1 MISFY
6 FPLCSFSKA
15 LLEWLKCLSPLRLT
29 TLQIIEK
36 SSPFTFIENLWCVS
50 QVLCHISS
58 NIRFI
63 IVWCT
68 AEKEKI
74 WPTTLWCVL
83 LWYMFYFILTERAL
97 LCLFTFIFHHIFLVY
112 KSKRKPRWNQ
122 LSFWRLSQLCNQG
135 HDSSRSDSSPTGWG
149 VSESPADSAPRG
161 VTKGQFL
168 CASCPRGWPRAMSAG
183 RGVRWLPLPQSCVL
197 LSIPQVIILPN
208 FLHS

>member
-29 TLQIIEK
+29 TLQITEK

-83 LWYMFYFILTERAL
+83 LWYMYWLKELFYAYSHLFFIISFWL
-97 LCLFTFIFHHIFLVY
+97 I
-112 KSKRKPRWNQ
+112 NQ
-122 LSFWRLSQLCNQG
+122 RESRGEISYPSGDYLSFAAKGTTLPGVTHHPPGEAWE
-135 HDSSRSDSSPTGWG
+135 SSRFCSM
-149 VSESPADSAPRG
+149 R
-161 VTKGQFL
+161 
-168 CASCPRGWPRAMSAG
+168 C
-183 RGVRWLPLPQSCVL
+183 
-197 LSIPQVIILPN
+197 
-208 FLHS
+208 H